1 MVKLSNEYIG
11 LSTIQINFRGL
22 QLNSVRKQCKD
33 TQCHDYIDRQ
43 LNIFIP
49 CSMETIVIVM
59 NSRNIRYII

>member
-1 MVKLSNEYIG
+1 MVKLSNDNIG
-11 LSTIQINFRGL
+11 LSTTQINFREL

-43 LNIFIP
+43 LNIFIS

-59 NSRNIRYII
+59 SSRQMYVI